1 MKTGHSGLQDREK
14 LDDPAEPESAWEEV
28 LMKWQKFW
36 CGVGA
41 LAGLA
46 GVMLLNGCG
55 GGGANT
61 VTVTISPSS
70 VVLVTTQ
77 TQTFTAT
84 VGGSTDLTVVWS
96 CAYTTT
102 TSTTSS
108 SGTVTTTTSTAS
120 PCTAATGNIPA
131 SSTDTTVTFTAPT
144 KFPNSLSGLV
154 ITLTATSNADK
165 KKTGTATIA
174 IDSGIRITVTPATA
188 SVPTSESQQF
198 IAGQTND
205 PIPNDVTWLVTQ
217 QASTSTTLLPQAL
230 TCAPGCGMVDASG
243 NYTAPSAVPTT
254 AALTLVATSKLD
266 TSEFG
271 AATVTIV
278 QGGPISFNGLSPTVL
293 PLGGIFEDLYVEAP
307 NVSSKS
313 GYNITRPDGT
323 PISLPAQQFKVV
335 FPEPTT
341 TVTSPTSTGA
351 RIRLTPKEL
360 TQVGTYKVSITDPAQ
375 KVAGGPFSFQVIA
388 VQPVISSTAPHD
400 VPEGTLAG
408 AFTVN
413 GGYFGGGVGSPPVSP
428 FVSVVFQG
436 TALTINQAVSG
447 ARQLASSFTGAN
459 SGLPGLY
466 PVSVVNNNVA
476 APTPKSA
483 VGNLAVFPDFE
494 MSDPATLL
502 PGATATGTTPS
513 AIAIDN
519 TLNVAV
525 VAQAGANNVQ
535 FYSIAAG
542 SLTPLG
548 AAVPVGTLP
557 TSVAIDQTRHRA
569 YVVNFGSKSVTIL
582 QIPTPPGTPSATPL
596 ATIDMSGMIPP
607 TASTNSTNP
616 PPSPYSI
623 GVDADTNLGLVAFGS
638 TNVGFIVNLFL
649 TGIDTGTPSSP
660 STCFTTSPVQHLPC
674 ATSSVTL
681 PTGKYPGIAMEP
693 HVHLAFVTPGAVG
706 VGSGP
711 LSVVDL
717 TQANGKTQ
725 IASASRSS
733 NLVTVTTT
741 VAHNL
746 NAGNPGVV
754 LINGVPNGTA
764 GTVFNGA
771 YAVVAVVDSLHF
783 QYVETAPDDTTTGN
797 ATSFAFY
804 GSQDLSFTVS
814 SSLQGIAINPIT
826 RTAAAADPNADGVTG
841 PQIELIN
848 SLDESVS
855 SITLNAGCVVMAPPY
870 NTNCSAPELGAT
882 NVAFQP
888 YSNVLVSFNPVRNE
902 VSLLDPVRL
911 GRYFLQSTG
920 ASTGTKSITAAD
932 GTILTIS
939 GPVAVDPDPGRNQ
952 AFIVNSG
959 SNNIQIMNLGHIK
972 TAHISELILTAGNIP
987 GTQLRQATL
996 TSTATLTGVRVLG
1009 TGFDTGSQVRLDGVA
1024 LPGANI
1030 HFVTS
1035 NEIDVDIPASFLT
1048 GPRRYALDLI
1058 NSAGVQ
1064 SNATDFSVFQSI
1076 NVSKNCSAS
1085 ATPQPGAVAIDRTR
1099 DLAIVANTGCNTVSI
1114 IDVNPTVNGAANPT
1128 FGTVIRTV
1136 SVGATPTGVAV
1147 SSRLGIAV
1155 VTNNAAGT
1163 ASIIDVRTPGAA
1175 KEIVPDVTVGTNPAG
1190 VAIDDDNGA
1199 AVIAN
1204 TGSNTA
1210 SVINLNPLFA
1220 STVATTLTATTVA
1233 TNSTPISVAIDP
1245 DRGTNSNG
1253 LAVVT
1258 TASVSNSSSGASTVG
1273 SADLIDL
1280 GAATPVKT
1288 TSSGLASF
1296 TATPTGVAFDS
1307 AVSPAVF
1314 YISSSEG
1321 NAILT
1326 YNPDSGTA
1334 LATQVGINPT
1344 SLAYNYETGTILTVN
1359 TISNTL
1365 SVVDTLSSPFKTVE
1379 TLGLSGSPEFS
1390 LAVHP
1395 RTNLVVL
1402 TDQSNNRVLLVPALN

>member
-1 MKTGHSGLQDREK
+1 
-14 LDDPAEPESAWEEV
+14 
-28 LMKWQKFW
+28 MKWEKIW
-36 CGVGA
+36 SGVWA
-41 LAGLA
+41 LAALGCATLT
-46 GVMLLNGCG
+46 VNGCG
-55 GGGANT
+55 SSNANT
-61 VTVTISPSS
+61 VTVAVTPPA

-77 TQTFTAT
+77 TQTFTAA
-84 VGGSTDLTVVWS
+84 VSGATDLTVVWS
-96 CAYTTT
+96 CTYTTS

-108 SGTVTTTTSTAS
+108 TGTVTTTTSNTS
-120 PCTAATGNIPA
+120 PCTDATGNIPA
-131 SSTDTTVTFTAPT
+131 NSTDTTVTFTAPT

-165 KKTGTATIA
+165 KKTGTATIN
-174 IDSGIRITVTPATA
+174 IDSGIRITITPATA

-205 PIPNDVTWLVTQ
+205 ATPNDVTWLVTQ
-217 QASTSTTLLPQAL
+217 QLSTSTTPLPQAA
-230 TCAPGCGMVDASG
+230 TCSPGCGTIDSSG
-243 NYTAPSAVPTT
+243 NYTAPATVPTT
-254 AALTLVATSKLD
+254 ATLTVVATSKPD
-266 TSEFG
+266 TSHFG
-271 AATVTIV
+271 TATVTIV
-278 QGGPISFNGLSPTVL
+278 QGGPISFNGITPTVL
-293 PLGGIFEDLYVEAP
+293 PLGGIFEDLYVEAR

-341 TVTSPTSTGA
+341 TVTSPASTGA

-360 TQVGTYKVSITDPAQ
+360 TQVGTYKVSIADPVQ
-375 KVAGGPFSFQVIA
+375 TVTGGPFTFQVIA
-388 VQPVISSTAPHD
+388 VQPVISSTFPQD

-408 AFTVN
+408 TFTVN
-413 GGYFGGGVGSPPVSP
+413 GGYFGGGAGSPPVSP
-428 FVSVVFQG
+428 FASVVFQG
-436 TALTINQAVSG
+436 TALAIDQAHSG
-447 ARQLASSFTGAN
+447 ARQLSAAFTGTN

-466 PVSVVNNNVA
+466 PVSVINNNVA
-476 APTPKSA
+476 PPTPKSA
-483 VGNLAVFPDFE
+483 VGNLSIFPDYE
-494 MSDPATLL
+494 ATDPATLV
-502 PGATATGTTPS
+502 PGSAPTGITPS
-513 AIAIDN
+513 AMAIDN
-519 TLNVAV
+519 TLSVAV
-525 VAQAGANNVQ
+525 VAQAGANSAQ

-548 AAVPVGTLP
+548 APVPVGTLP
-557 TSVAIDQTRHRA
+557 TGIAIDQTRHRA
-569 YVVNFGSKSVTIL
+569 YVVNFGSKNVTVL
-582 QIPTPPGTPSATPL
+582 QIPTPPASPSATPL
-596 ATIDMSGMIPP
+596 ATINLSGMIPP
-607 TASTNSTNP
+607 TASTNSSNP
-616 PPSPYSI
+616 PPSPFSI
-623 GVDADTNLGLVAFGS
+623 GVDPDTNLGLVAFGS
-638 TNVGFIVNLFL
+638 TNVGFILNLFL
-649 TGIDTGTPSSP
+649 PGVDTGTPTAP
-660 STCFTTSPVQHLPC
+660 STCFTTSPTLTLPC
-674 ATSSVTL
+674 ATSEVTL
-681 PTGKYPGIAMEP
+681 PTGRYPQIAMEP

-717 TQANGKTQ
+717 TQQSGKTQ

-733 NLVTVTTT
+733 NLVTITTS

-746 NAGNPGVV
+746 SPGNPGVV
-754 LINGVPNGTA
+754 LINGVPNGTN

-797 ATSFAFY
+797 AHSFAFY
-804 GSQDLSFTVS
+804 GNQDLSFTVS

-826 RTAAAADPNADGVTG
+826 RQAAAADPNADGVTG

-855 SITLNAGCVVMAPPY
+855 SITLNAGCVVTPPPST
-870 NTNCSAPELGAT
+870 TNCTAPELGAT

-888 YSNVLVSFNPVRNE
+888 YSNVLVAFNPVRNE
-902 VSLLDPVRL
+902 VSLLDPARF
-911 GRYFLQSTG
+911 GRYFLQPSG
-920 ASTGTKSITAAD
+920 STGTKNVTAAD
-932 GTILTIS
+932 GTILAIS
-939 GPVAVDPDPGRNQ
+939 GAVAVDPDPGRNQ

-959 SNNIQIMNLGHIK
+959 SNTIQTLNLGHIK
-972 TAHISELILTAGNIP
+972 TTHIRELVLTTGGIP

-996 TSTATLTGVRVLG
+996 TSTAPLGGVRILG
-1009 TGFDTGSQVRLDGVA
+1009 TGFDAGSQVRLDGVA

-1030 HFVTS
+1030 QFVNS
-1035 NEIDVDIPASFLT
+1035 NEVDVTIPASFLT

-1058 NSAGVQ
+1058 NSSGVQ

-1076 NVSKNCSAS
+1076 NVSKNCSS
-1085 ATPQPGAVAIDRTR
+1085 TATPQPGAVAIDKAR
-1099 DLAIVANTGCNTVSI
+1099 DLAIVANTGCNTVSV
-1114 IDVNPTVNGAANPT
+1114 IDINPLINGVANPN
-1128 FGTVIRTV
+1128 FGKVLATV

-1147 SSRLGIAV
+1147 SSRLGFAV

-1163 ASIIDVRTPGAA
+1163 ASIIDLRTPAAA
-1175 KEIVPDVTVGTNPAG
+1175 KEIVADVTVGTNPTG

-1204 TGSNTA
+1204 TGSNTV
-1210 SVINLNPLFA
+1210 SVINLNALFGAA
-1220 STVATTLTATTVA
+1220 SATLTATTVA
-1233 TNSTPISVAIDP
+1233 TNQSPIAVAIDP
-1245 DRGTNSNG
+1245 DRGTNANG

-1258 TASVSNSSSGASTVG
+1258 TASVTSSSSGSSTTG

-1280 GAATPVKT
+1280 GTTTPTKT
-1288 TSSGLASF
+1288 TSSGLAAF
-1296 TATPTGVAFDS
+1296 TSTPTGVVLDS
-1307 AVSPAVF
+1307 GVSPTVF

-1326 YNPDSGTA
+1326 FNPDSGTA

-1359 TISNTL
+1359 SLSNTL
-1365 SVVDTLSSPFKTVE
+1365 SVVDTLSSPIKTVE

-1390 LAVHP
+1390 IAIHP

-1402 TDQSNNRVLLVPALN
+1402 ADQSNNRVLLVPALN

>member
-1 MKTGHSGLQDREK
+1 
-14 LDDPAEPESAWEEV
+14 
-28 LMKWQKFW
+28 MKWEKIW
-36 CGVGA
+36 SGVWA
-41 LAGLA
+41 LAALTCA
-46 GVMLLNGCG
+46 MLMVNGCG
-55 GGGANT
+55 SSSANTIT
-61 VTVTISPSS
+61 VTVAPAS
-70 VVLVTTQ
+70 VTLVTTQ

-84 VGGSTDLTVVWS
+84 VAGATDLTVVWS
-96 CAYTTT
+96 CSYTTT

-108 SGTVTTTTSTAS
+108 SGTVTTTTSNAS

-131 SSTDTTVTFTAPT
+131 NSTDTTVTFTAPT
-144 KFPNSLSGLV
+144 TFPNSLSGLL

-165 KKTGTATIA
+165 NKTGTATIA
-174 IDSGIRITVTPATA
+174 IDSGIRITVTPSTA

-205 PIPNDVTWLVTQ
+205 ATPNDVTWLVTQ
-217 QASTSTTLLPQAL
+217 QVSTSTTPLPQAA
-230 TCAPGCGMVDASG
+230 TCSPSCGSIDTSG
-243 NYTAPSAVPTT
+243 NYTAASTIPTT
-254 AALTLVATSKLD
+254 ATLTVVATSKLD
-266 TSEFG
+266 TSQFG
-271 AATVTIV
+271 TAAVTIV
-278 QGGPISFNGLSPTVL
+278 QGGPISFNGVNPAIL

-323 PISLPAQQFKVV
+323 PISLPAEQFKVV

-341 TVTSPTSTGA
+341 TVTTPTSTGA

-360 TQVGTYKVSITDPAQ
+360 TQVGTYKVSITDPVQ
-375 KVAGGPFSFQVIA
+375 TVTGGPFTFQVVA
-388 VQPVISSTAPHD
+388 VQPVISSTSPQD

-408 AFTVN
+408 TFTVN
-413 GGYFGGGVGSPPVSP
+413 GGYFGGGVGSPPISP
-428 FVSVVFQG
+428 FASVVFQG
-436 TALTINQAVSG
+436 TALAINQANSG
-447 ARQLASSFTGAN
+447 ARQLSTAFTGTN

-466 PVSVVNNNVA
+466 PVSVINNSVA
-476 APTPKSA
+476 PPTPKSA
-483 VGNLAVFPDFE
+483 VGNLSVFPDYE
-494 MSDPATLL
+494 ASDPATLL
-502 PGATATGTTPS
+502 PGSTPTALTPS
-513 AIAIDN
+513 AMAIDN
-519 TLNVAV
+519 TLSVAV
-525 VAQAGANNVQ
+525 VVQTGANNAQ

-548 AAVPVGTLP
+548 APVPVGTLP
-557 TSVAIDQTRHRA
+557 TGVAVDQTRHRA
-569 YVVNFGSKSVTIL
+569 YVVNFGSKNVTVL
-582 QIPTPPGTPSATPL
+582 QIPTPPASPSATPL
-596 ATIDMSGMIPP
+596 ATINLSGMIPP

-616 PPSPYSI
+616 PPSPFSI
-623 GVDADTNLGLVAFGS
+623 GVDPDTNLGLVAFGS

-649 TGIDTGTPSSP
+649 PGFDTGSPMAP
-660 STCFTTSPVQHLPC
+660 STCFTTSPTLTLPC
-674 ATSSVTL
+674 ATSEVTL
-681 PTGKYPGIAMEP
+681 PTGQYPQIALEP

-717 TQANGKTQ
+717 TQQSGKTQ

-746 NAGNPGVV
+746 SAGNPGVV
-754 LINGVPNGTA
+754 LINGLPNGTN

-783 QYVETAPDDTTTGN
+783 QYLETAPDDTTTGN
-797 ATSFAFY
+797 SSSFAFY
-804 GSQDLSFTVS
+804 GNQDLSFTVS
-814 SSLQGIAINPIT
+814 SSLQGIAIDPIT
-826 RTAAAADPNADGVTG
+826 RQAAAADPNADGVTG

-855 SITLNAGCVVMAPPY
+855 SITLNAGCVVTPPPST
-870 NTNCSAPELGAT
+870 TNCSAPELGAT
-882 NVAFQP
+882 NVAYQP
-888 YSNVLVSFNPVRNE
+888 YSDVLVGFNPVRNE
-902 VSLLDPVRL
+902 VSLMDPVRL
-911 GRYFLQSTG
+911 GRYFLQPTG
-920 ASTGTKSITAAD
+920 SNGLKNVTAAD
-932 GTILTIS
+932 GTALTIS
-939 GPVAVDPDPGRNQ
+939 GAVAVDPDPGRNQ

-959 SNNIQIMNLGHIK
+959 SNTIQIMNLGHIK
-972 TAHISELILTAGNIP
+972 TVHIRELILNTGTIP

-996 TSTATLTGVRVLG
+996 TSTVPLAGVRILG
-1009 TGFDTGSQVRLDGVA
+1009 TGFDAGSQVRLDGVA
-1024 LPGANI
+1024 LPSANLL
-1030 HFVTS
+1030 FVNS
-1035 NEIDVDIPASFLT
+1035 NEIDATIPASFLT

-1058 NSAGVQ
+1058 NSSGVQ
-1064 SNATDFSVFQSI
+1064 SNATDFSVLQSI
-1076 NVSKNCSAS
+1076 NVSNNCSS
-1085 ATPQPGAVAIDRTR
+1085 TATPQPGAVAIDRTR

-1114 IDVNPTVNGAANPT
+1114 IDINPLINGVPNPT
-1128 FGTVIRTV
+1128 FGQVIRTV
-1136 SVGATPTGVAV
+1136 SVGSTPTGVAV

-1163 ASIIDVRTPGAA
+1163 ASIIDVRTPSTAA
-1175 KEIVPDVTVGTNPAG
+1175 EIVADVTVGTSPTG

-1204 TGSNTA
+1204 NGSNTV
-1210 SVINLNPLFA
+1210 SVLDLSALFGT
-1220 STVATTLTATTVA
+1220 SPATTLTATTVA
-1233 TNSTPISVAIDP
+1233 TNQSPIAVAIDP

-1258 TASVSNSSSGASTVG
+1258 TASVTNTTSGSSTVG

-1280 GAATPVKT
+1280 GATTPTKT

-1296 TATPTGVAFDS
+1296 TSTPTGVVFDP
-1307 AVSPAVF
+1307 AVSPTVF
-1314 YISSSEG
+1314 YVSSSEG

-1334 LATQVGINPT
+1334 LSTQVGINPT

-1359 TISNTL
+1359 TLSNTL
-1365 SVVDTLSSPFKTVE
+1365 SVVDTLSSPIKTVE

-1395 RTNLVVL
+1395 RTNLIVL